1 MEPEVQSV
9 QQVRPRGP
17 FSEKERNAILV
28 MIGERKNPYEIA
40 AALNRPRT
48 SVVHIVNK
56 YLATGL
62 TSRKKGL
69 GSKPKYDNVFC
80 SEVIQFFVDNPMK
93 TYPEGIAEKKWSCST
108 SFISSLLIKHN
119 IRASI
124 APKKPFLNDNHLRQR
139 ANFSN
144 ITADWTIENWK
155 KVIFS
160 DEKTVQSFPN
170 GRVKV
175 KRVRGSPY
183 NPEHTVSVSRNKF
196 KINIWGCIIGSDF
209 SFHIFHVDDH
219 FTAALYRYHLHRVWF
234 PLFSEKY
241 QNSEFIFQQ
250 DNAPIHT
257 ARIIKKYF
265 EDTET
270 VPLFWPACSPD
281 LSPIETMW
289 AILQNRISK
298 RLRNT
303 PALNK
308 WELFQIAQEESQLI
322 EKKTVEK
329 LYIGMPKRIQMLQEH
344 QHKAIK
350 Y

>member
-1 MEPEVQSV
+1 MEQVD
-9 QQVRPRGP
+9 QQTRPRGP
-17 FSEKERNAILV
+17 FTEKERNSILV
-28 MIGERKNPYEIA
+28 MIGEGKTSTEIGV
-40 AALNRPRT
+40 ALKRPRT
-48 SVVHIVNK
+48 SVVHIIQK
-56 YLATGL
+56 FKETGL
-62 TSRKKGL
+62 TSRKN
-69 GSKPKYDNVFC
+69 GSGRSFKFDTKFR
-80 SEVIQFFVDNPMK
+80 SSVIQYYIDNPIK
-93 TYPEGIAEKKWSCST
+93 TYPEGIAENKWPCST
-108 SFISSLLIKHN
+108 SFISSLLIEHN

-124 APKKPFLNDNHLRQR
+124 APKKPSLNENHLQQR
-139 ANFSN
+139 ENFAN
-144 ITADWTIENWK
+144 ITADWTIESWK
-155 KVIFS
+155 KVIS
-160 DEKTVQSFPN
+160 DEKTIQSFPN
-170 GRVKV
+170 GQVKV
-175 KRVRGSPY
+175 KRVRGSTY
-183 NPEHTVSVSRNKF
+183 NPKHTVSVPRNKF

-234 PLFSEKY
+234 PLFGEKY
-241 QNSEFIFQQ
+241 QNAEFIFQQ

-303 PALNK
+303 PASNK
-308 WELFQIAQEESQLI
+308 WELFQIAQEEAQLI
-322 EKKTVEK
+322 DKKTIEK
-329 LYIGMPKRIQMLQEH
+329 LYNGMPKRIQMLKEH
-344 QHKAIK
+344 HHKAIK